1 MMNKTPKGN
10 RPHITF
16 LGKRNVGKSS
26 LINVLIN
33 QELSIVSDVPGTTTD
48 PVEKATEL
56 NPFGPVVFVDTAGYD
71 DIGLLG
77 EKRVKKTM
85 TALTE
90 SDLAII
96 VITEELTNDD
106 KKIIDLVI
114 SKNIGYLLVI
124 NKSDIMDEE
133 TIKKVQN
140 NIRQS
145 YNVAVL
151 LCSTINHN
159 NIEELKESIITILRS
174 NPSELPIISDLL
186 KPMDTVVLVIPIDK
200 EAPKGRL
207 ILPQVQTIRECL
219 DADVSCIVVKERE
232 LHYTLN
238 HILKT
243 KPKIVITDSQAFLKV
258 NADVADDVLMTSFSI
273 LYARQKGDLIT
284 YTKGISA
291 IKKLKNNDSIL
302 IAELCSHRPI
312 SEDIGRVKIPRW
324 LEQYSGLS
332 LNFDVFSGKEIPEDL
347 TKYKLIIQC
356 GGCMANRSLI
366 ISRINKAIDQN
377 VPITNYGLIIAYL
390 HGIIERALTPFPEAL
405 EYLKS

>member
-1 MMNKTPKGN
+1 MNKTPKGN

>member
-347 TKYKLIIQC
+347 TKYKLIIHC